1 MSDLNKLFIL
11 FVFLLGIFLLLKY
24 AALQNP
30 VALMADK
37 QLKQRIGQM
46 LLVGFRGTQAAAA
59 SSIVKTL
66 NGLNV
71 GGVILMDYDV
81 PSKTYGRNIVSYS
94 QTKQL
99 ITNLQKNVKVP
110 LLVAVDAEGGL
121 VNRLKPSLG
130 FLDVPSVQQMGQQ
143 TASNT
148 LAISQKLGQQLVDL
162 GFNFNLA
169 PVVDVNVNKQN
180 PVIGKIGRSFSSN
193 PKVVAQHAA
202 AFILGMRQN
211 KIITSLKHFPGH
223 GSSRSDSHLGL
234 VDVTGT
240 YQEQELIPYT
250 MLLEQGLVDTVMTAH
265 IVNKNIDP
273 NLPAT
278 LSPNFV
284 QNILRKQ
291 LGFGGVVVSDD
302 LQMGAIM
309 DYYGLEQAA
318 VKAVLAGCDLLII
331 SNNVKA
337 YDAQAPAKVYN
348 ALLEAVENGVIPQGR
363 IVEASNQI
371 ASLKKQFGVI
381 K

>member
-193 PKVVAQHAA
+193 PQVVAQHAA

>member
-1 MSDLNKLFIL
+1 
-11 FVFLLGIFLLLKY
+11 
-24 AALQNP
+24 
-30 VALMADK
+30 
-37 QLKQRIGQM
+37 
-46 LLVGFRGTQAAAA
+46 
-59 SSIVKTL
+59 
-66 NGLNV
+66 
-71 GGVILMDYDV
+71 
-81 PSKTYGRNIVSYS
+81 
-94 QTKQL
+94 
-99 ITNLQKNVKVP
+99 
-110 LLVAVDAEGGL
+110 
-121 VNRLKPSLG
+121 
-130 FLDVPSVQQMGQQ
+130 
-143 TASNT
+143 
-148 LAISQKLGQQLVDL
+148 
-162 GFNFNLA
+162 
-169 PVVDVNVNKQN
+169 
-180 PVIGKIGRSFSSN
+180 
-193 PKVVAQHAA
+193 
-202 AFILGMRQN
+202 
-211 KIITSLKHFPGH
+211 
-223 GSSRSDSHLGL
+223 
-234 VDVTGT
+234 
-240 YQEQELIPYT
+240 
-250 MLLEQGLVDTVMTAH
+250 MTAH